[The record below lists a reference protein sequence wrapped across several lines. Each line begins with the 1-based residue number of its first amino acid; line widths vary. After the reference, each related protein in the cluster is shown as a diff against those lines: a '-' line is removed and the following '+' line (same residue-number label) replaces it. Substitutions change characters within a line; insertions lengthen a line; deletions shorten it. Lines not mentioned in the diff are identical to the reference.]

1 MTLLGHGVH
10 ITAPQ
15 PTEEAIAW
23 HTVPAQLNAL
33 RKQLRDAETSR
44 QGVMG
49 EVGRYL
55 DGLDEGQKAR
65 LEDERKLTT
74 QRLKAMHEEFE
85 GVQVLQQVAD
95 TVLSERLDRLEQP
108 LLKRLW
114 RWLTRKGRK
123 NGPTL

>member
-10 ITAPQ
+10 ITPPQ
-15 PTEEAIAW
+15 PIAEAIAW
-23 HTVPAQLNAL
+23 HTVPAQLSAL

-44 QGVMG
+44 KAVMG

-65 LEDERKLTT
+65 LEDERKLTA
-74 QRLKAMHEEFE
+74 QRLEAMHEEFE
-85 GVQVLQQVAD
+85 GVRVLQQVAD

-108 LLKRLW
+108 WWKRFW
-114 RWLTRKGRK
+114 RWLTRKERK
-123 NGPTL
+123 NGSTL